1 MPKKTKA
8 PTKTKTTRKAIAPKK
23 SAPLSAA
30 ERKQIAAKFSLTPA
44 KIAAELAKPIK
55 PVKQKKAGGRA
66 GPALAMAAWGEP
78 ERKFYPDFP
87 IGTFEGEPSLVW
99 VKPDIFRMEP
109 NTPRFRFIRSTGEVI
124 EPGRMFTDGGSI
136 PRALWFV
143 KDLSPWSYAPAFLI
157 HDWLFDCHHAGTT
170 DKSFEE
176 VRDIML
182 EGLRTLMESKL
193 CEPNRLVF
201 DLIYSGIDS
210 FIAHRVWDAKN

>member
-1 MPKKTKA
+1 MPKKTA
-8 PTKTKTTRKAIAPKK
+8 ALT
-23 SAPLSAA
+23 AA
-30 ERKQIAAKFSLTPA
+30 ERKQIDAKFSLTPA
-44 KIAAELAKPIK
+44 QIAAELAKAKK
-55 PVKQKKAGGRA
+55 PAKKKLAGGRA
-66 GPALAMAAWGEP
+66 GPAMAARGEP

-87 IGTFEGEPSLVW
+87 LGKFDGEPYLVW

-109 NTPRFRFIRSTGEVI
+109 QAKPFRFIRASGEAI
-124 EPGRMFTDGGSI
+124 EPGTMFTDGGSI

-182 EGLRTLMESKL
+182 EGLRTLMESKV
-193 CEPNRLVF
+193 CEQNRLVF

-210 FIAHRVWDAKN
+210 FIARRVWDGKK

>member
-1 MPKKTKA
+1 MPKKT
-8 PTKTKTTRKAIAPKK
+8 
-23 SAPLSAA
+23 APLTPA
-30 ERKQIAAKFSLTPA
+30 ERKQIEAKFSLTPE
-44 KIAAELAKPIK
+44 KIAAELAKAKK
-55 PVKQKKAGGRA
+55 PVKKKPAGGRA
-66 GPALAMAAWGEP
+66 GPVMAAWGEA

-87 IGTFEGEPSLVW
+87 TGTFEGEPHLVW

-109 NTPRFRFIRSTGEVI
+109 QPKPFRFIRASGEAI

-136 PRALWFV
+136 PRTLWFV
-143 KDLSPWSYAPAFLI
+143 KDLSPWAYAPAFLV

-170 DKSFEE
+170 DKSFED

-182 EGLRTLMESKL
+182 EGVRTLMESGV

-210 FIAHRVWDAKN
+210 FIARRVWDGKK

>member
-1 MPKKTKA
+1 MPKKTA
-8 PTKTKTTRKAIAPKK
+8 RLT
-23 SAPLSAA
+23 AA
-30 ERKQIAAKFSLTPA
+30 EQKKIAAKFSLTPD
-44 KIAAELAKPIK
+44 KLAAELAKAKK
-55 PVKQKKAGGRA
+55 PSKKKPAAGRA
-66 GPALAMAAWGEP
+66 GPAMAMWGGE

-87 IGTFEGEPSLVW
+87 TGKFEGEPFLVW

-109 NTPRFRFIRSTGEVI
+109 QTPRFRFIRSTGEVI
-124 EPGRMFTDGGSI
+124 EPGTMYTDGGSI

-143 KDLSPWSYAPAFLI
+143 KELSPWSYAPAFLI

-182 EGLRTLMESKL
+182 EGVRTLMETKV

-210 FIAHRVWDAKN
+210 FVARRVWDGKN